1 MSKLNSIRIQN
12 IRSLIDTSDI
22 QLKPLTVLV
31 GRNSVG
37 KSTFARIFPLLR
49 QSSEANK
56 KSPILW
62 YGKYVD
68 FGDYETAINKENI
81 DNGISLSFDLS
92 IEPLE
97 LIGIFDFD
105 YTITTNLSYAILR
118 KLSNEKIDSKIDL
131 FFKKNNDESYEY
143 RIRILLLDYNISVI
157 FNGNKVTISINNVI
171 YDLNEDD
178 IFNPTQKNILPNFEV
193 NVENRKKPL
202 SKKFDYFHYKN
213 FLFLELL
220 KNHTNIVHKNENE
233 NEFYNQILTKSAYNF
248 IYKIDKKIKND
259 LPTPA
264 FNINIEDSAVY
275 EHIFLISKLPEI
287 IDYYDKIIS
296 NYYKN
301 VQYLEPLRATAQ
313 RYYRKQE
320 LAIDELD
327 SKGSNIAMFLVEHDN
342 NPTLKDLIRKHFGL
356 KFITESNK
364 GHITLNLLSNK
375 NEKTNLADL
384 GVGYSQLLPV
394 ILQLWNAVYSHKNDS
409 DGCLVVEQPEL
420 HLHPAYQAKI
430 ADITIDI
437 INQLKNI
444 NRDYNFIYETH
455 SPHLINR
462 LGELIEEGI
471 LNHNDVQ
478 ILIFDNENGKT
489 NIIHS
494 KFNDKGILENW
505 PFGFFN

>member
-1 MSKLNSIRIQN
+1 SKLKSIRIEN
-12 IRSLIDTSDI
+12 IRSLMDTSDI

-81 DNGISLSFDLS
+81 NNGIALSFNLS

-105 YTITTNLSYAILR
+105 YSIRGNLSYTIFK
-118 KLSNEKIDSKIDL
+118 KLSNKKIDSKINL
-131 FFKKNNDESYEY
+131 FFKKNEDESYDY
-143 RIRILLLDYNISVI
+143 KINLIFLDYNISVI
-157 FNGNKVTISINNVI
+157 FNKNKVTTSINNMT
-171 YDLNEDD
+171 YNLSEEDLIN
-178 IFNPTQKNILPNFEV
+178 ITQKNILPNFEV
-193 NVENRKKPL
+193 NFDNKKKPF
-202 SKKFDYFHYKN
+202 SQKFSYFHYKN
-213 FLFLELL
+213 FLYLDLI
-220 KNHTNIVHKNENE
+220 KNHTNISHEIQNE
-233 NEFYNQILTKSAYNF
+233 NEFYNQMLTKSAYDF
-248 IYKIDKKIKND
+248 IYKIDKKIKKE
-259 LPTPA
+259 LSPPS
-264 FNINIEDSAVY
+264 FNINIEDSVIY
-275 EHIFLISKLPEI
+275 ENIFLISKLPEI
-287 IDYYDKIIS
+287 IDYFDTIIS
-296 NYYKN
+296 NYFKN
-301 VQYLEPLRATAQ
+301 VQYLEPLRAKAQ

-320 LAIDELD
+320 LAIDEVD
-327 SKGSNIAMFLVEHDN
+327 SKGSNIAMFLVEHNN
-342 NPTLKDLIRKHFGL
+342 NPTLKNLIRKHFDL

-375 NEKTNLADL
+375 DEKTNLADL

-394 ILQLWNAVYSHKNDS
+394 ILQLWNAIHGHKNDKN
-409 DGCLVVEQPEL
+409 GCLVVEQPEL

-430 ADITIDI
+430 SDITVDI
-437 INQLKNI
+437 INQLKDLDRN
-444 NRDYNFIYETH
+444 YNFIYETH

-471 LNHNDVQ
+471 FDHNDVQ

-494 KFNDKGILENW
+494 KFNNEGILENW